1 MSKYHSLYGQM
12 LYVENFNT
20 AWKSVRANGGAKGVD
35 GQTIG
40 QFGEDSLGNLGKVWL
55 ECKSKTYK
63 SQPVRRVYIDKA
75 SGGKRPLGIPSVRDR
90 IVQQALRQVL
100 EPIFDPRFQDCSF
113 GFRPGRSAHMAIDRV
128 SEYLE
133 SGYEWVVDAD
143 LKGYFD
149 TIPHDKL
156 IDRVA
161 EVVAD
166 GSVLK
171 LIRGFLK
178 AGVMEDGKVVIA
190 DDGTPQ
196 GGVISPLLA
205 NIYLDPFDKRMVER
219 GHKMVRY
226 ADDFVIL
233 CKSSRAAERV
243 MADIKKYLEGELG
256 LTLHPEKSKVVHL
269 TEGFDFLGYHFLK
282 AYGKPMR
289 RPMDKKLDAFKDEVR
304 ELTRRN
310 QTVSMEA
317 LLGKLNPYLRG
328 WGHYFGYG
336 NAVKRFK
343 ELDGWIRR
351 RVRAV
356 QLRSW
361 RNVRPLHRLLKKK
374 GWGPSGLL
382 GLPMTKWRSSLCQM
396 VHGALDL
403 AWFEQIGLVSLSDLC
418 RTRAS

>member
-12 LYVENFNT
+12 LYVENFNQ
-20 AWKSVRANGGAKGVD
+20 AWESVKGNAGAKGVD
-35 GQTIG
+35 GQTIE
-40 QFGEDSLGNLGKVWL
+40 QFGEDWVNSLAQVWR

-63 SQPVRRVYIDKA
+63 AQPVRRVYIDKA

-100 EPIFDPRFQDCSF
+100 EPIFDPMFQDCSF

-128 SEYLE
+128 SDYVEA
-133 SGYEWVVDAD
+133 GFEWVVDAD

-166 GSVLK
+166 GSILK
-171 LIRGFLK
+171 LIRQFLK
-178 AGVMEDGKVVIA
+178 AGVMEDGKVAVA
-190 DDGTPQ
+190 EEGTPQ

-205 NIYLDPFDKRMVER
+205 NIYLNPFDKRMVER
-219 GHKMVRY
+219 GHKIVRY

-233 CKSSRAAERV
+233 CKSPRAAERV
-243 MADIKKYLEGELG
+243 MESIKEYLEGELG

-269 TEGFDFLGYHFLK
+269 TEGFDFLGYHFFK
-282 AYGKPMR
+282 AHGKPMR
-289 RPMDKKLDAFKDEVR
+289 RPMDKKLDVFQDKIR
-304 ELTRRN
+304 ELTLRN
-310 QTVSMEA
+310 QTVSMTA
-317 LLGKLNPYLRG
+317 LVGKLNPYLRG
-328 WGHYFGYG
+328 WGRYFGYG
-336 NAVKRFK
+336 NVLSRLK

-351 RVRAV
+351 RIRAV

-361 RNVRPLHRLLKKK
+361 RKVRKLHRMLREK
-374 GWGPSGLL
+374 GWRKDSLL
-382 GLPMTKWRSSLCQM
+382 GLRMTKWRSSSCPM
-396 VHGALDL
+396 VHAALDL
-403 AWFEQIGLVSLSDLC
+403 VWFKQIGLVSLASLYRA
-418 RTRAS
+418 RTS